1 MDPHVKDII
10 KGASFEEA
18 IKILTDYIDSHPDDD
33 EALTTR
39 GMKYWGAGKRS
50 LAMNDYLAAVRINP
64 QSRAAQALKA
74 AREILDYRNND
85 MFNP

>member
-10 KGASFEEA
+10 KEASFEEA
-18 IKILTDYIDSHPDDD
+18 VKILTDYIDSHPDDD
-33 EALTTR
+33 DALTIR